1 MTSEMT
7 SNIFFGEIPM
17 PHHCCIYLRIK
28 ISHPLKKLTKYEGSY
43 DFFPTM
49 AVTSYLDLG
58 PWHKIT
64 CLTLVNRQTISEF

>member
-1 MTSEMT
+1 
-7 SNIFFGEIPM
+7 M

-49 AVTSYLDLG
+49 AVTSYPDLG
-58 PWHKIT
+58 PWHKENN
-64 CLTLVNRQTISEF
+64 VYISSLLNPRKLQYRVLFNEGEARVK